1 MEWKIRLLEERR
13 PNSRNPREL
22 KVLAMG
28 ILESTRRAKNR
39 VQGGGRETS
48 AETIKKRWV
57 EIATMI
63 DIIIIVNSS
72 STEVERGWEGKCL
85 EMAVRDKENISPTFM
100 LKVQGRWRRK

>member
-1 MEWKIRLLEERR
+1 MEDKIVRGEETKQQ
-13 PNSRNPREL
+13 NSREL

-28 ILESTRRAKNR
+28 ILESLRCAKNC

-72 STEVERGWEGKCL
+72 GTEIERGWEGKCL

-100 LKVQGRWRRK
+100 PKVQGRWRRK